1 MYRKNAAL
9 LMTVGLLCA
18 LEYLQA
24 GMIAFASAPIRGEID
39 ASPEEFTLV
48 AALYACIAVVVI
60 SKQRWLVE
68 RLGWRNFM
76 LGSISIYVLGAVV
89 CGISGDLTSFTVG
102 RVVMALGGASF
113 MTSARLMVNLLPP
126 GPGRFV
132 GVKVFAT
139 GLASGTAAAPFLSS
153 LAVVEDTWHA
163 IFWLLIAG
171 AVAAGVLC
179 MRFLPSEPIHEDE
192 RSPSSPANILLL
204 SVSTFFLLYVLQRSY
219 YDFYN
224 ESIILLA
231 FALLAALGVYIFF
244 HAEHAKDEPFLKVK
258 DLMQSRYILGVGLFC
273 FTYIVLGSNNYIL
286 PYFLQS
292 GLGYSWDTIGTFQ
305 AFGLAGALLTWFAM
319 ALVIPRYPAP
329 KKFFVVGFAALI
341 SFGVLLS
348 SLTLDANMWTNILPA
363 LVLNGCFVMLVLAT
377 AAMQTFRDVTHH
389 DTLFAH
395 AYQIKSMLG
404 QIAMAIG
411 TTLATLFLQWRTTL
425 QYNNLNGHFNP
436 GDPLYQDSAQRLT
449 LALTP
454 AVGAGPANQIA
465 VATLA
470 QDLHQ
475 QATLVASMEYFWV
488 VIGVAGVA
496 LGVSMVQKT
505 FK

>member
-9 LMTVGLLCA
+9 LLTVGLLCA

-76 LGSISIYVLGAVV
+76 LGSISIYVLGAFV
-89 CGISGDLTSFTVG
+89 CGVGNDLTSFTVG
-102 RVVMALGGASF
+102 RVIMALGGASF

-132 GVKVFAT
+132 GIKVFAT
-139 GLASGTAAAPFLSS
+139 GLAGGTASAPFISS
-153 LAVVEDTWHA
+153 LVVVEDTWHA
-163 IFWLLIAG
+163 IFWVLITG
-171 AVAAGVLC
+171 AVIAALLC
-179 MRFLPSEPIHEDE
+179 TRFLPNSVAAEDQ
-192 RSPSSPANILLL
+192 RTPSSPANILLL
-204 SVSTFFLLYVLQRSY
+204 SVSSFFLLYVLQRSY

-224 ESIILLA
+224 ETFILVA
-231 FALLAALGVYIFF
+231 FALLAALGIYTFF
-244 HAEHAKDEPFLKVK
+244 HAEHGKREPFLKVR
-258 DLMQSRYILGVGLFC
+258 DLMQSRYLLGVALFC

-286 PYFLQS
+286 PYFLQT

-305 AFGLAGALLTWFAM
+305 AFGLAGALLTWGLM
-319 ALVIPRYPAP
+319 SVVIPKSPAP
-329 KKFFVVGFAALI
+329 KKFFLTGFAALVG
-341 SFGVLLS
+341 FGWLFS
-348 SLTLDANMWTNILPA
+348 SLTPNANMWSNILPA
-363 LVLNGCFVMLVLAT
+363 LLLNGCFVMLVLAT

-404 QIAMAIG
+404 QIAMAMG
-411 TTLATLFLQWRTTL
+411 TTIATLFLQWRTTT
-425 QYNNLNGHFNP
+425 QYNNLNGHFSAA
-436 GDPLYQDSAQRLT
+436 DPLYLQQTQHLT
-449 LALTP
+449 QMLAPQVGESHAGQL
-454 AVGAGPANQIA
+454 AVS
-465 VATLA
+465 TLS
-470 QDLHQ
+470 QNLLQ
-475 QATLVASMEYFWV
+475 QSTLVASMEYFTAIIV
-488 VIGVAGVA
+488 VGA
-496 LGVSMVQKT
+496 LALLVSMGQKT
-505 FK
+505 FR

>member
-171 AVAAGVLC
+171 AVAAGGLC
-179 MRFLPSEPIHEDE
+179 IRFLPSEPIHEDE

-319 ALVIPRYPAP
+319 ALVIPKYPAP

-341 SFGVLLS
+341 SFGLLLS

-449 LALTP
+449 LALSP

-488 VIGVAGVA
+488 VIVVAGVA
-496 LGVSMVQKT
+496 LGVSMAQKT

>member
-9 LMTVGLLCA
+9 LVAVGLLCA

-76 LGSISIYVLGAVV
+76 LGSISIYVVGAFV
-89 CGISGDLTSFTVG
+89 CGVSDDLTSFTVG
-102 RVVMALGGASF
+102 RVIMALGGASF

-153 LAVVEDTWHA
+153 LVVVEDTWHA
-163 IFWLLIAG
+163 IFWLLMAG
-171 AVAAGVLC
+171 AVVAGFLC
-179 MRFLPSEPIHEDE
+179 TRFLPDTAIEEDE
-192 RSPSSPANILLL
+192 RSPSSPGNILLL

-224 ESIILLA
+224 ETVILLA

-244 HAEHAKDEPFLKVK
+244 HAEHAKHTPFLKVR
-258 DLMQSRYILGVGLFC
+258 DLMQSRYILGVALFC

-286 PYFLQS
+286 PYFLQTA
-292 GLGYSWDTIGTFQ
+292 LGYSWDTIGTFQ
-305 AFGLAGALLTWFAM
+305 AFGLAGALLTWIVM
-319 ALVIPRYPAP
+319 AFVIPKHPGP
-329 KKFFVVGFAALI
+329 KKFFVAGFAALI
-341 SFGVLLS
+341 SFGLLLS
-348 SLTLDANMWTNILPA
+348 SLTPDADMWANILPA
-363 LVLNGCFVMLVLAT
+363 LILNGCFVMLVLAT

-404 QIAMAIG
+404 QIAMALG
-411 TTLATLFLQWRTTL
+411 TTVATLFLQWRTTL
-425 QYNNLNGHFNP
+425 QYSNLNGHFNSS
-436 GDPLYQDSAQRLT
+436 DPIYQANTQLLAQS
-449 LALTP
+449 LTP
-454 AVGAGPANQIA
+454 AMGAGPANQLSVMA
-465 VATLA
+465 LG
-470 QDLHQ
+470 QNLHQ
-475 QATLVASMEYFWV
+475 QATLVACMEYFWV
-488 VIGVAGVA
+488 IIVIASIA
-496 LGVSMVQKT
+496 LGVSVIQKT

>member
-9 LMTVGLLCA
+9 LTTVGLLCA

-48 AALYACIAVVVI
+48 AALYACIAVIVI

-76 LGSISIYVLGAVV
+76 LGSISIYVLGAFM
-89 CGISGDLTSFTVG
+89 CGVSGNLTAFTVG
-102 RVVMALGGASF
+102 RVIMALGGASF

-171 AVAAGVLC
+171 ASAAAVLC
-179 MRFLPSEPIHEDE
+179 TRFLPNAPSHEDD

-224 ESIILLA
+224 ESFILLA
-231 FALLAALGVYIFF
+231 FALLAALGVYTFF
-244 HAEHAKDEPFLKVK
+244 HAEHTKEAPFLKVK
-258 DLMQSRYILGVGLFC
+258 DLMRSRYILGVALFC
-273 FTYIVLGSNNYIL
+273 FTYVVLGSNNYIL
-286 PYFLQS
+286 PYFLQTA
-292 GLGYSWDTIGTFQ
+292 LGYSWDTIGTFQ
-305 AFGLAGALLTWFAM
+305 AFGLGGALLTWIVM
-319 ALVIPRYPAP
+319 AIVIPKYPGP
-329 KKFFVVGFAALI
+329 KKFFVAGFAALI

-348 SLTLDANMWTNILPA
+348 SLTADANMWSNILPA

-395 AYQIKSMLG
+395 AYQIKSMLA

-411 TTLATLFLQWRTTL
+411 TTAGTLFLQWRTTL
-425 QYNNLNGHFNP
+425 QYNNLNEHFSSN
-436 GDPLYQDSAQRLT
+436 DPLYLENTQILAQA
-449 LALTP
+449 LAP
-454 AVGAGPANQIA
+454 AVGTGSANPISLA
-465 VATLA
+465 ILA
-470 QDLHQ
+470 QSLHQ
-475 QATLVASMEYFWV
+475 QATLVASLEYFWAIIV
-488 VIGVAGVA
+488 VASLA
-496 LGVSMVQKT
+496 LSVSIMQKT

>member
-48 AALYACIAVVVI
+48 AALYACTAVVVI

-76 LGSISIYVLGAVV
+76 LGSISVYVLGAVV

-319 ALVIPRYPAP
+319 ALVIPKYPAP

-341 SFGVLLS
+341 SFGLLLS
-348 SLTLDANMWTNILPA
+348 SLTLDANMWSHILPA

-411 TTLATLFLQWRTTL
+411 TTLATLFLQWRSTL

-488 VIGVAGVA
+488 VIVVAGVA

>member
-1 MYRKNAAL
+1 MLFRSPCMYRKNAAL

-163 IFWLLIAG
+163 IFWLLIVG

-224 ESIILLA
+224 ESIIDR
-231 FALLAALGVYIFF
+231 
-244 HAEHAKDEPFLKVK
+244 KRDRK
-258 DLMQSRYILGVGLFC
+258 S
-273 FTYIVLGSNNYIL
+273 
-286 PYFLQS
+286 
-292 GLGYSWDTIGTFQ
+292 
-305 AFGLAGALLTWFAM
+305 
-319 ALVIPRYPAP
+319 
-329 KKFFVVGFAALI
+329 VV
-341 SFGVLLS
+341 
-348 SLTLDANMWTNILPA
+348 
-363 LVLNGCFVMLVLAT
+363 
-377 AAMQTFRDVTHH
+377 
-389 DTLFAH
+389 
-395 AYQIKSMLG
+395 
-404 QIAMAIG
+404 
-411 TTLATLFLQWRTTL
+411 
-425 QYNNLNGHFNP
+425 
-436 GDPLYQDSAQRLT
+436 
-449 LALTP
+449 
-454 AVGAGPANQIA
+454 
-465 VATLA
+465 
-470 QDLHQ
+470 
-475 QATLVASMEYFWV
+475 
-488 VIGVAGVA
+488 
-496 LGVSMVQKT
+496 
-505 FK
+505 

>member
-163 IFWLLIAG
+163 IFWLLIVG

-319 ALVIPRYPAP
+319 ALVIPKYPAP

-341 SFGVLLS
+341 SFGLLLS
-348 SLTLDANMWTNILPA
+348 SLTLDANMWSHILPA

-449 LALTP
+449 QALSP

-488 VIGVAGVA
+488 VIVVAGVA

>member
-9 LMTVGLLCA
+9 LITVGLLCA

-76 LGSISIYVLGAVV
+76 LGSISIYVLGALV
-89 CGISGDLTSFTVG
+89 CGVSGDLTSFTVG
-102 RVVMALGGASF
+102 RIIMALGGASF

-153 LAVVEDTWHA
+153 LVVVEDTWHA

-179 MRFLPSEPIHEDE
+179 TRFLPTMPIHEDE

-244 HAEHAKDEPFLKVK
+244 HAEHAKDVPFLKVK

-286 PYFLQS
+286 PYFLQT

-305 AFGLAGALLTWFAM
+305 AFGLGGALLSWFVM

-341 SFGVLLS
+341 SFGLLLA

-411 TTLATLFLQWRTTL
+411 TTVATLFLQWRTTL
-425 QYNNLNGHFNP
+425 QYNNLNGHFNA
-436 GDPLYQDSAQRLT
+436 GDPLYQESTQRLAQ
-449 LALTP
+449 ALTP
-454 AVGAGPANQIA
+454 AVGSGSADQIS
-465 VATLA
+465 VATLT

-475 QATLVASMEYFWV
+475 QATLVASMEYFWAIIV
-488 VIGVAGVA
+488 VASVA
-496 LGVSMVQKT
+496 LLVSMMQKT

>member
-319 ALVIPRYPAP
+319 ALVIPKYPAP

-341 SFGVLLS
+341 SFGLLLS
-348 SLTLDANMWTNILPA
+348 SLTLDANMWSHILPA

-425 QYNNLNGHFNP
+425 QYNNLNGHFKP

-449 LALTP
+449 LALSP

-488 VIGVAGVA
+488 VIVVAGVA

>member
-9 LMTVGLLCA
+9 LITVGLLCA

-39 ASPEEFTLV
+39 ASPEEFSLV
-48 AALYACIAVVVI
+48 VALYACVAVVVI

-76 LGSISIYVLGAVV
+76 LGSISIYVVGALV
-89 CGISGDLTSFTVG
+89 CGVSGDLTTFTVG
-102 RVVMALGGASF
+102 RVIMALGGASF

-126 GPGRFV
+126 GPGRFA
-132 GVKVFAT
+132 GIKVFAT
-139 GLASGTAAAPFLSS
+139 GLACGTAAAPFLSS
-153 LAVVEDTWHA
+153 LVVVEDTWHA

-171 AVAAGVLC
+171 ATAAGVLC
-179 MRFLPSEPIHEDE
+179 TRFLPNTPIHEDE
-192 RSPSSPANILLL
+192 RSPSSPGNILLL

-231 FALLAALGVYIFF
+231 FALLAALGVYVFF
-244 HAEHAKDEPFLKVK
+244 HAEHSKDAPFLKVK

-286 PYFLQS
+286 PYFLQT

-305 AFGLAGALLTWFAM
+305 AFGLGGALLTWFVM
-319 ALVIPRYPAP
+319 ALVIPKYPGP
-329 KKFFVVGFAALI
+329 KKFFVIGFAALI
-341 SFGVLLS
+341 SFGLLLA
-348 SLTLDANMWTNILPA
+348 SLTLEANMWTNILPA
-363 LVLNGCFVMLVLAT
+363 LVLNGCFIMLVLAT

-395 AYQIKSMLG
+395 AYQIKSMLA

-411 TTLATLFLQWRTTL
+411 TTIATLFLQWRTTL
-425 QYNNLNGHFNP
+425 QYNNLNGHFNA
-436 GDPLYQDSAQRLT
+436 GDPLYQESTQRLAQ
-449 LALTP
+449 ALTP
-454 AVGAGPANQIA
+454 ALGAAQANQIS
-465 VATLA
+465 VATIA
-470 QDLHQ
+470 QNLHQ
-475 QATLVASMEYFWV
+475 QATLVASMEYFWAVIV
-488 VIGVAGVA
+488 VASVA
-496 LGVSMVQKT
+496 LGVCVIQKT

>member
-9 LMTVGLLCA
+9 LLTVGLLCA

-76 LGSISIYVLGAVV
+76 LGSICIYVLGAFV
-89 CGISGDLTSFTVG
+89 CGVSGDLTSFTVG
-102 RVVMALGGASF
+102 RVIMAMGGASF

-126 GPGRFV
+126 GPGRFI

-139 GLASGTAAAPFLSS
+139 GLAGGTAAAPFISS
-153 LAVVEDTWHA
+153 LVVVEDTWHA
-163 IFWLLIAG
+163 IFWVLIVGA
-171 AVAAGVLC
+171 AVAAALC
-179 MRFLPSEPIHEDE
+179 TRFLPSAVAPEED
-192 RSPSSPANILLL
+192 RTPSSPANILLL
-204 SVSTFFLLYVLQRSY
+204 SVSSFFLLYILQRSY
-219 YDFYN
+219 YDFYD
-224 ESIILLA
+224 ETFILIA
-231 FALLAALGVYIFF
+231 FALLAALGIYTFF
-244 HAEHAKDEPFLKVK
+244 HAEHNNPAPFLRVK
-258 DLMQSRYILGVGLFC
+258 DLMQSRYILGVALFC

-305 AFGLAGALLTWFAM
+305 AFGLAGALLTWIVM
-319 ALVIPRYPAP
+319 SIVIPKYPAP
-329 KKFFVVGFAALI
+329 KKFFVAGFTALI
-341 SFGVLLS
+341 GFGWLFS
-348 SLTLDANMWTNILPA
+348 SLTPSANMWSNILPA
-363 LVLNGCFVMLVLAT
+363 LILNGCFVMLVLAT

-395 AYQIKSMLG
+395 AYQIKSMMG
-404 QIAMAIG
+404 QISMAIG
-411 TTLATLFLQWRTTL
+411 TTIATLFLQWRTTT
-425 QYNNLNGHFNP
+425 QYNNLNGHFSS
-436 GDPLYQDSAQRLT
+436 GDPLYTEQIQHLVQA
-449 LALTP
+449 LAP
-454 AVGAGPANQIA
+454 QVGESSANQIS
-465 VATLA
+465 VSMLA
-470 QDLHQ
+470 QTLQ
-475 QATLVASMEYFWV
+475 QQSTLVASVEYFWA
-488 VIGVAGVA
+488 VIAIAAIA
-496 LGVSMVQKT
+496 LIVSMTQKT

>member
-319 ALVIPRYPAP
+319 ALVIPKYPAP

-341 SFGVLLS
+341 SFGLLLS
-348 SLTLDANMWTNILPA
+348 SLTLDANMWSHILPA

-488 VIGVAGVA
+488 VIVVAGVA

>member
-102 RVVMALGGASF
+102 RVIMALGGASF

-319 ALVIPRYPAP
+319 ALVIPKYPAP

-341 SFGVLLS
+341 SFGLLLS
-348 SLTLDANMWTNILPA
+348 SLTLDANMWSHILPA

-488 VIGVAGVA
+488 VIVVAGVA

>member
-76 LGSISIYVLGAVV
+76 LGSISVYVLGAVV

-319 ALVIPRYPAP
+319 ALVIPKYPAP

-341 SFGVLLS
+341 SFGLLLS
-348 SLTLDANMWTNILPA
+348 SLTLDANMWSHILPA

-411 TTLATLFLQWRTTL
+411 TTLATLFLQWRSTL

-488 VIGVAGVA
+488 VIVVAGVA

>member
-113 MTSARLMVNLLPP
+113 MTSARLMVNLPPP
-126 GPGRFV
+126 GPGRFL

-319 ALVIPRYPAP
+319 ALVIPKYPAP

-488 VIGVAGVA
+488 VIVVAGVA

>member
-319 ALVIPRYPAP
+319 ALVIPKYPAP

-341 SFGVLLS
+341 SFGLLLS
-348 SLTLDANMWTNILPA
+348 SLTLDANMWSHILPA

-449 LALTP
+449 LALSP

-488 VIGVAGVA
+488 VIVVAGVA